1 MATYYYAQS
10 IGGDEVAYL
19 APSYRA
25 KIKKSAFWSKLPSNV
40 TLRIL
45 GTGPNADLI
54 VESAGHLLVGHI
66 AGLELHGPR
75 GIPANAEL
83 DTLLEC
89 SSKFPP
95 LARSL
100 GGWHAYT
107 ERDHATYLLASKR
120 TATHPLF
127 ERLSFYSGLDTTS
140 LTQLISSA
148 CDPRWFVDEEHPN
161 RNSAWLSY
169 FGLAPRRRPGA
180 ALRRRAEAA
189 RRAWTGLFDPTCSV
203 FGVSPTT
210 RVVAK
215 HPRFFLW
222 REALSHADGDRAA
235 TTLFL
240 EWFRQEWLQFL
251 YEPAEP
257 RFVPEFIFEPDVA
270 EAYRAYAQSWS
281 VVVA

>member
-1 MATYYYAQS
+1 LATYYYAQS

-100 GGWHAYT
+100 GGMLIRSAIT
-107 ERDHATYLLASKR
+107 LLIYLHRSGQRRILC
-120 TATHPLF
+120 
-127 ERLSFYSGLDTTS
+127 LS
-140 LTQLISSA
+140 A
-148 CDPRWFVDEEHPN
+148 
-161 RNSAWLSY
+161 
-169 FGLAPRRRPGA
+169 
-180 ALRRRAEAA
+180 
-189 RRAWTGLFDPTCSV
+189 
-203 FGVSPTT
+203 
-210 RVVAK
+210 
-215 HPRFFLW
+215 
-222 REALSHADGDRAA
+222 
-235 TTLFL
+235 
-240 EWFRQEWLQFL
+240 
-251 YEPAEP
+251 
-257 RFVPEFIFEPDVA
+257 
-270 EAYRAYAQSWS
+270 
-281 VVVA
+281 